1 MHPALK
7 WQPDFPVGPFFLF
20 LNFYS
25 NLKLSQ
31 RQTSVLV
38 YGYVQFLQNQP
49 AGLQSAFFIPQRLQ
63 VL

>member
-7 WQPDFPVGPFFLF
+7 WQPDFPDGPFFLF
-20 LNFYS
+20 LNFHSYV
-25 NLKLSQ
+25 KLSQ
-31 RQTSVLV
+31 KQTSVLV
-38 YGYVQFLQNQP
+38 SGNVQFLQNQP